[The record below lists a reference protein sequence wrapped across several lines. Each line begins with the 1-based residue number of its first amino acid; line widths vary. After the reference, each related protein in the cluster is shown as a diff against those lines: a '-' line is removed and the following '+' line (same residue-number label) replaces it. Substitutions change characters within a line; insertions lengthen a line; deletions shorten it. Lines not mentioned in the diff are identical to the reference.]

1 MKETSGLTLLEEI
14 EGSGVGAAKGDRVV
28 HNFRAFLSKGDEV
41 PVNDVSDR
49 EKWPP
54 EMLSEM
60 DGQILINYSGVLGRR
75 QAIAAIEHSLY
86 GMKVGGYRK
95 VKASPHLAYREQG
108 VPGKIPAN
116 AVLVLKIWLRQLS
129 K

>member
-1 MKETSGLTLLEEI
+1 MKKISGLTLLEET
-14 EGSGVGAAKGDRVV
+14 EGSGDEAAKGDTVV
-28 HNFRAFLSKGDEV
+28 FNFRAFLNQGEEV
-41 PVNDVSDR
+41 TVIEIAER

-54 EMLSEM
+54 EMFSEM
-60 DGQILINYSGVLGRR
+60 NGKTFINHTIVLGKRR
-75 QAIAAIEHSLY
+75 AIAAIEHSLY
-86 GMKVGGYRK
+86 GMKVGGHRK

-116 AVLVLKIWLRQLS
+116 AVLVLDIWLRQLR